1 MGFKKTLSDVII
13 IARIY
18 YLQFRDQLGKYLF
31 SGLLIPLASF
41 FLASATAG
49 REASQQLRFFTGAI
63 LLSFSILT
71 IMWLGSI
78 LIEDCF
84 YGRLKLFI
92 TAPVS
97 PVSYVLGILFYAY
110 ILGLVTS
117 LGFFLAARIL
127 RIPVEPH
134 LFQLFVVVFLTL
146 STFASIGVIL
156 SQYAGTLQA
165 GGVLADAVSIML
177 IFLSPVY
184 YSMETLPK
192 SMQVLAAPSPAYLC
206 GRGNQQSATGKKWSR
221 GRHPDPSHHVCRH
234 SHRSRAIRALE
245 RVLGISPWLLF

>member
-1 MGFKKTLSDVII
+1 MGLKKALSDII
-13 IARIY
+13 IIGRIY

-31 SGLLIPLASF
+31 SGFVVPLASF
-41 FLASATAG
+41 FMASATAG
-49 REASQQLRFFTGAI
+49 HERPQQLRFFTGAI

-78 LIEDCF
+78 LIEDRF

-92 TAPVS
+92 TS
-97 PVSYVLGILFYAY
+97 PVAPASYVLGVLFYANV
-110 ILGLVTS
+110 LGLVTS

-127 RIPVEPH
+127 GIPARLQLLD
-134 LFQLFVVVFLTL
+134 LFLVVFLTL
-146 STFASIGVIL
+146 TTFAGIGVVL

-165 GGVLADAVSIML
+165 GGVLADAVSVTL

-192 SMQVLAAPSPAYLC
+192 SMQFLAAFLPPTYA
-206 GRGNQQSATGKKWSR
+206 A
-221 GRHPDPSHHVCRH
+221 D
-234 SHRSRAIRALE
+234 
-245 RVLGISPWLLF
+245 GISKSLLGKTGVAEDILALLIMSVVALTAAVWSVRWKEV

>member
-1 MGFKKTLSDVII
+1 MGFKKTLSDIII

-31 SGLLIPLASF
+31 SGLLIPLGSF
-41 FLASATAG
+41 FMASATAG

-78 LIEDCF
+78 LIEDRF

-117 LGFFLAARIL
+117 LGFLLAARIL

-165 GGVLADAVSIML
+165 GGVLADAVSIIL

-192 SMQVLAAPSPAYLC
+192 SMQVLAALLPPTYA
-206 GRGNQQSATGKKWSR
+206 A
-221 GRHPDPSHHVCRH
+221 
-234 SHRSRAIRALE
+234 E
-245 RVLGISPWLLF
+245 GISKALLGKNGVGEDILTLLIMSAVTLTVAVRSVRWREF

>member
-1 MGFKKTLSDVII
+1 MGLKKTISDIGI

-41 FLASATAG
+41 LMASATAG
-49 REASQQLRFFTGAI
+49 SEPPQQLRFFTGAL

-78 LIEDCF
+78 LIEDRF

-97 PVSYVLGILFYAY
+97 PASYVLGVLFYANV
-110 ILGLVTS
+110 LGLATS
-117 LGFFLAARIL
+117 LGFFLGAQIL
-127 RIPVEPH
+127 SVPVRPQILE
-134 LFQLFVVVFLTL
+134 LFLVVFLTL
-146 STFASIGVIL
+146 TTFAGIGVVV

-165 GGVLADAVSIML
+165 GGVLADAVSIIL

-192 SMQVLAAPSPAYLC
+192 GMQVLAAFLPPTYAADGISKGL
-206 GRGNQQSATGKKWSR
+206 TGKTGVGEDILVLFIMS
-221 GRHPDPSHHVCRH
+221 VITLTVAV
-234 SHRSRAIRALE
+234 RSVRWKE
-245 RVLGISPWLLF
+245 C

>member
-1 MGFKKTLSDVII
+1 MGFKKTLSDII
-13 IARIY
+13 VIARIY

-63 LLSFSILT
+63 LLSFSIIT

-78 LIEDCF
+78 LIEDRF

-97 PVSYVLGILFYAY
+97 PISYVLGILFYAY

-127 RIPVEPH
+127 GISVEPH

-192 SMQVLAAPSPAYLC
+192 SMQVLAALLPPTYAA
-206 GRGNQQSATGKKWSR
+206 Q
-221 GRHPDPSHHVCRH
+221 
-234 SHRSRAIRALE
+234 
-245 RVLGISPWLLF
+245 GISKALLGKNGVGEDILTLLIMSAVTLTVAVRSVRWREL

>member
-1 MGFKKTLSDVII
+1 MGLKKTLSDITI

-41 FLASATAG
+41 FMASATAG
-49 REASQQLRFFTGAI
+49 NEPPQQLRFFTGAI

-78 LIEDCF
+78 LIEDRF

-97 PVSYVLGILFYAY
+97 PASYVLGVLFYANV
-110 ILGLVTS
+110 LGLVTS

-127 RIPVEPH
+127 GIPAQPR
-134 LFQLFVVVFLTL
+134 LLQLLIIVLLTL
-146 STFASIGVIL
+146 STFAGIGVVL

-165 GGVLADAVSIML
+165 GGVLADAVSVIL

-192 SMQVLAAPSPAYLC
+192 GMQVLAAFLPPTYA
-206 GRGNQQSATGKKWSR
+206 A
-221 GRHPDPSHHVCRH
+221 D
-234 SHRSRAIRALE
+234 
-245 RVLGISPWLLF
+245 GISKGLLGKSGVGEDILALLIMSAVTLIVAVRSVRWREV

>member
-1 MGFKKTLSDVII
+1 MGLKKTLSDITI

-41 FLASATAG
+41 FMASATAG
-49 REASQQLRFFTGAI
+49 NEPPQQLRFFTGAI

-78 LIEDCF
+78 LIEDRF

-97 PVSYVLGILFYAY
+97 PASYVLGVLFYANV
-110 ILGLVTS
+110 LGLVTS

-127 RIPVEPH
+127 GIPVQPR
-134 LFQLFVVVFLTL
+134 LLQLLLIVLLTL
-146 STFASIGVIL
+146 STFAGIGVVL

-165 GGVLADAVSIML
+165 GGVLADAVSIIL

-192 SMQVLAAPSPAYLC
+192 SMQVLAALLPPTYA
-206 GRGNQQSATGKKWSR
+206 A
-221 GRHPDPSHHVCRH
+221 D
-234 SHRSRAIRALE
+234 
-245 RVLGISPWLLF
+245 GISKGLLGKSEVGEDILALFIMSAVTLTVAVRSVRWREF

>member
-78 LIEDCF
+78 LIEDRF

-177 IFLSPVY
+177 IFSLLSIIPW
-184 YSMETLPK
+184 K
-192 SMQVLAAPSPAYLC
+192 LC
-206 GRGNQQSATGKKWSR
+206 QKA
-221 GRHPDPSHHVCRH
+221 CR
-234 SHRSRAIRALE
+234 S
-245 RVLGISPWLLF
+245 WLLFSRLPMRPRESAKRYWEKMESGKTS

>member
-1 MGFKKTLSDVII
+1 MGLKKTLSDITI

-31 SGLLIPLASF
+31 SGFVIPLASF
-41 FLASATAG
+41 FMASATAG
-49 REASQQLRFFTGAI
+49 NEPAQQLRFFTGAM

-78 LIEDCF
+78 LIEDRF

-92 TAPVS
+92 TSPVS
-97 PVSYVLGILFYAY
+97 PASYVLGVLFYANV
-110 ILGLVTS
+110 LGLVTS

-127 RIPVEPH
+127 GIPVRLQLLE
-134 LFQLFVVVFLTL
+134 LFLVVLLTL
-146 STFASIGVIL
+146 STFAGIGVVL

-165 GGVLADAVSIML
+165 GGVLADAVGITL

-184 YSMETLPK
+184 YSMETLPR
-192 SMQVLAAPSPAYLC
+192 SMQVLAALLPPTYA
-206 GRGNQQSATGKKWSR
+206 A
-221 GRHPDPSHHVCRH
+221 D
-234 SHRSRAIRALE
+234 
-245 RVLGISPWLLF
+245 GISKSLLGKNGVAEDVVVLLIMSAVTLTVAVWSVRWREV